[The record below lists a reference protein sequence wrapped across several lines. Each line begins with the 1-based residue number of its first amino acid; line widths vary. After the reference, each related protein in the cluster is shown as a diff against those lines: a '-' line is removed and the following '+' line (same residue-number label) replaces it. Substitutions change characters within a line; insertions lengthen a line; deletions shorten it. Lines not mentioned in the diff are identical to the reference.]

1 MISLVILNYN
11 RKEDLEQTLT
21 RLYWQQNVV
30 FEVIVVDQHSL
41 DGSVEMVQTLFPS
54 VRLFALQENIG
65 VAGGRNFGV
74 MQAKG
79 EYLVFL
85 DDDAEFVGF
94 DELRKV
100 ELVFSCNSNI
110 HLIAFNINGHPE
122 VPEKF
127 KLFSV
132 HRDKF
137 VNGYIGCGHAIR
149 KSTFENLG
157 GYTKELF
164 FWGEEIEFA
173 IKVFTIPN
181 GRILYK
187 GDVVVFHRVSS
198 QSRLK
203 WKEGRFYYKVRNRL
217 SISRKLFPL
226 VINWIYIFYYSL
238 AYCIRAIQ
246 LKEVS
251 SYLKALQDFQRIELS
266 HSSRLSWSAWIRFL
280 FSR

>member
-1 MISLVILNYN
+1 MISVVILNYN
-11 RKEDLEQTLT
+11 RKEDLKQTLT

-30 FEVIVVDQHSL
+30 FEVIVVDQHSQ
-41 DGSVEMVQTLFPS
+41 DGSVEMVQTLFPL
-54 VRLFALQENIG
+54 VRLFALQENMG

-74 MQAKG
+74 LQAKG
-79 EYLVFL
+79 EFLVFL

-100 ELVFSCNSNI
+100 ELIFGCNSNI

-149 KSTFENLG
+149 KSSFESLG

-181 GRILYK
+181 GKILYK

-203 WKEGRFYYKVRNRL
+203 WKDGRFYYKVRNRL
-217 SISRKLFPL
+217 FLMRRYFPFLISIGLQ
-226 VINWIYIFYYSL
+226 FYYFL
-238 AYCIRAIQ
+238 AYGVRAIQ
-246 LKEVS
+246 LSEYGSFFRGVRDSFSFKINS
-251 SYLKALQDFQRIELS
+251 SQKLNWHQSFKWFFDK
-266 HSSRLSWSAWIRFL
+266 
-280 FSR
+280 